1 MQVSYL
7 PLHFLPHTF
16 PPSLP
21 PSLPPFHRDVSN
33 IFFKTFMASLF
44 WVFPVRRRAGG
55 KEGRKKK
62 EVGDRNFENH
72 IESSE
77 T

>member
-21 PSLPPFHRDVSN
+21 PSLPPFHRDVPN

-44 WVFPVRRRAGG
+44 WVFPVRREGG
-55 KEGRKKK
+55 REGRKEK
-62 EVGDRNFENH
+62 EGSGRQEL
-72 IESSE
+72 
-77 T
+77 